1 MWYNE
6 DEQNYPHFL
15 FTKNMS
21 SIDIEAY
28 KQLGYDINKSKKGDL
43 EETKEG
49 VVSEKLPELDL
60 KMSNEK
66 IIKLTTKWQ
75 KTWEDDDKKSK
86 WETQIKENEKYWLG
100 KQKDTENVN
109 GKACVDNLIF
119 ESLETFLPQA
129 TRRNPEPL
137 VMLDAV
143 EKISEEEK
151 NLIVLAKDKVNQTY
165 VTRVKDTLAD
175 IADKNKI
182 RLKLKKAARTWAI
195 YQLGVAKFGWDLD
208 KDIPIV
214 RMIRP
219 QKMILDPDATIDEDG
234 YTGERIGEHR
244 KLPAYKILSIL
255 KGEYG
260 TAEGKKLVKELIEKD
275 TGTMVSFIEWW
286 TPEYLCWTMGNAVLL
301 KMKNPHWNYD
311 SSEMPEQ
318 DENGAYDLNS
328 PNVKVDEF
336 GKVSAEPT
344 EKIGNNHFN
353 NPQMPYRFLT
363 VFNLGDR
370 PMDVTSLIGQN
381 ISNQDLINKRNKQI
395 TKNADSMN
403 GGMVVSLANSGMTKA
418 QGTEAVKALNK
429 GGAIF
434 TPTGSPDEAVKRQ
447 SAPALPN
454 DVYNQLADTRNRLR
468 DIFGVAGSSAGG
480 LSAEKTV
487 RGKIMNRGL
496 DTDRIG
502 GGLTEYLEQF
512 ADDIYNWFVQLLY
525 VYDPAF
531 NFIDGGVPPKIIIS
545 VKEGSLLPK
554 DSTTIANQAMELA
567 GMGKLADED
576 LFKRLEWPNPKEL
589 ASNIWLQINAP
600 HLLYKDNP
608 LVLQALTGMQ
618 QQAQAEQEQT
628 QRAKPKESKSMLKDV
643 PIQPKAE

>member
-1 MWYNE
+1 
-6 DEQNYPHFL
+6 
-15 FTKNMS
+15 MS
-21 SIDIEAY
+21 SIDVRAY
-28 KQLGYDINKSKKGDL
+28 QQLGLDINKSKQGDL

-49 VVSEKLPELDL
+49 IISEKLPELDL
-60 KMSNEK
+60 KMSNED
-66 IIKLTTKWQ
+66 ITKLTTKWK
-75 KTWEDDDKKSK
+75 KTWEGDDKKSK
-86 WETQIKENEKYWLG
+86 WEEQIKENEKYWLG
-100 KQKDTENVN
+100 KQKGTEDIN
-109 GKACVDNLIF
+109 GRATGDNLIF

-137 VMLDAV
+137 VTLDST
-143 EKISEEEK
+143 EKTSEEEK
-151 NLIVLAKDKVNQTY
+151 NPVALAKDKVNQSY
-165 VTRVKDTLAD
+165 VSRVKNTLAD
-175 IADKNKI
+175 IADNNKI
-182 RLKLKKAARTWAI
+182 RLKLKKVARFWAI

-219 QKMILDPDATIDEDG
+219 QNMILNPDATIDEDG

-244 KLPAYKILSIL
+244 KLPAYKMISIV

-260 TAEGKKLVKELIEKD
+260 TGEGRKLIKDLVEKD

-286 TPEYLCWTMGNAVLL
+286 TPEYMCWTMGEAVLI
-301 KMKNPHWNYD
+301 KMKNPHWNYN
-311 SSEMPEQ
+311 SYEMPEK
-318 DENGAYDLNS
+318 DENGAYPLGDKR
-328 PNVKVDEF
+328 VKVGDY
-336 GKVSAEPT
+336 GDITVEPT

-381 ISNQDLINKRNKQI
+381 ISNQNLINKRNKQI

-403 GGMVVSLANSGMTKA
+403 GGMVVSLQNSGMTEA
-418 QGTEAVKALNK
+418 QAKNAVKALGK

-434 TPTGSPDEAVKRQ
+434 TPTGSPDDAVKRQ

-454 DVYNQLADTRNRLR
+454 DVYNQLADARNELKNM
-468 DIFGVAGSSAGG
+468 FGVRGSSTGG
-480 LSAEKTV
+480 LQSEKTV
-487 RGKIMNRGL
+487 RGKIISRGL

-525 VYDPAF
+525 VYDNAF
-531 NFIDGGVPPKIIIS
+531 NFIGGAKPPKIVIS

-554 DSTTIANQAMELA
+554 DSTSIANQMLELA
-567 GMGKLADED
+567 GISRIANVD
-576 LFKRLEWPNPKEL
+576 LFKQLELPDPEKL
-589 ASNIWLQINAP
+589 ASNVWLEINAP
-600 HLLYKDNP
+600 HILYKDNP
-608 LVLQALTGMQ
+608 LVMQAITGLQQ
-618 QQAQAEQEQT
+618 QQAQQEQ
-628 QRAKPKESKSMLKDV
+628 QAQSKPKDSKSMLKEV